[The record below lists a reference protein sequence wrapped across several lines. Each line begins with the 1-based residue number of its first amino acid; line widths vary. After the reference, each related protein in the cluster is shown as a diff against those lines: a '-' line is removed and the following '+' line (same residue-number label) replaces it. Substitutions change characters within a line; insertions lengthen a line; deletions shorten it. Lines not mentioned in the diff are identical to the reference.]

1 MSNPEAAEA
10 RGLAAAT
17 ASGLLLAAAYPRA
30 DVNVLAFVALVP
42 VLLAL
47 RGCRPGR
54 ALRRGFACGVAF
66 HAVLLYWVAGVM
78 VDYGGLPWP
87 LAIAVLALL
96 VAYLAAYTAVF
107 ALVVAASWARLG
119 PLALAGAPF
128 VWVALELARARLLT
142 GFPWGLL
149 GYSQYRN
156 LPLLQAAGLGGVYLV
171 SFLVLGVNA
180 AVALLVVR
188 ARGGGDGEARGVP
201 AAAGALL
208 VLAAAAHACGAVALR
223 RPPGGAAGPPV
234 PVAAIQANVPQER
247 KWSAAAADA
256 ILADLERL
264 TRQAAGAGA
273 RLIVW
278 PESSSPYSIRVPARD
293 GDDGGAPRVLPH
305 GPYLERLFG
314 LAAETGATLLIGTVD
329 YRVVDGRLRAF
340 NSAARLGPD
349 RSLGPVY
356 DKIHLVPFG
365 EYVPLQRLLFF
376 VDRMA
381 RGAIAD
387 FAPGVSVEPI
397 PTFWGGAAAF
407 ICYEAI
413 FPELVRR
420 LAAREPAFL
429 VNITNDAWFGR
440 TSAPAQHLAMA
451 VVRAVETR
459 RDLLRAANTG
469 ISAVIDPRG
478 RIVGHT
484 RLMETAVLAGT
495 VTPRSGRTLY
505 VRSGDVFAW
514 ACAILAVTHVAA
526 LRAAFARRGT

>member
-1 MSNPEAAEA
+1 MSNPDGGAAP
-10 RGLAAAT
+10 GTAAA
-17 ASGLLLAAAYPRA
+17 ASGLLLAAAYPRP
-30 DVNVLAFVALVP
+30 DLQLLGFVALVP
-42 VLLAL
+42 LLVSL
-47 RGCRPGR
+47 QGCRPAR
-54 ALRRGFACGVAF
+54 ALRRGYACGVVF
-66 HAVLLYWVAGVM
+66 FGILLYWVGGVM
-78 VDYGGLPWP
+78 VDYGGLPWL
-87 LAIAVLALL
+87 LAVPILALLIAYLATYVALFALL
-96 VAYLAAYTAVF
+96 VAAAWT
-107 ALVVAASWARLG
+107 RLG
-119 PLALAGAPF
+119 PVALAGAPF

-180 AVALLVVR
+180 ALALLVVR
-188 ARGGGDGEARGVP
+188 ARGAGDAGPRGGL

-208 VLAAAAHACGAVALR
+208 LLAGAAHAAGAVALAA
-223 RPPGGAAGPPV
+223 PPGGATGPPV

-247 KWSAAAADA
+247 KWSAAAAGA
-256 ILADLERL
+256 ILADLDRL
-264 TRQAAGAGA
+264 TRQAAEAGA

-293 GDDGGAPRVLPH
+293 RDDAGAPRVVPH
-305 GPYLERLFG
+305 EAYLGRLLD
-314 LAAETGATLLIGTVD
+314 LAAETGTTLVIGTVD
-329 YRVVDGRLRAF
+329 YRVVDGGLRAF

-387 FAPGVSVEPI
+387 FAPGASADPL
-397 PTFWGGAAAF
+397 PTPWGGAATF

-420 LAAREPAFL
+420 LAAADPAFL

-478 RIVGHT
+478 RIVART
-484 RLMETAVLAGT
+484 RLMETAVLKAS
-495 VTPRSGRTLY
+495 VTPRAGGTPY
-505 VRSGDVFAW
+505 VRSGDAFAW
-514 ACAILAVTHVAA
+514 ACVILALAQAA
-526 LRAAFARRGT
+526 APGAARPRRKF